1 MPLGTPSSL
10 WAPCSTVGAW
20 GSFTRPLSLL
30 VLFSAC
36 LSGCQ
41 LHAHYHAAPR
51 QEAEA
56 PAADLELTPTEA
68 EIVEFLR
75 GGGESG

>member
-1 MPLGTPSSL
+1 MKSELERLGPNFNAWFGISL
-10 WAPCSTVGAW
+10 VWA
-20 GSFTRPLSLL
+20 LEM
-30 VLFSAC
+30 
-36 LSGCQ
+36 SGCQ

>member
-1 MPLGTPSSL
+1 MKSELERLGPNFNAWFGISL
-10 WAPCSTVGAW
+10 VWA
-20 GSFTRPLSLL
+20 LEM
-30 VLFSAC
+30 
-36 LSGCQ
+36 SGCQ

-56 PAADLELTPTEA
+56 PAADLELTPAEA
-68 EIVEFLR
+68 ETVEFLR